1 VVVAAAGNFPSSTNV
16 LYPAAYPG
24 VLAVV
29 GVDQRGS
36 HAQDSVSGTAAAIAA
51 PSVNVYSL
59 DIRTGA
65 HTGYATGDGTSAGA
79 AIVSGV
85 AALVRSKYPSMSAA
99 EVAHRLEATADDKGP
114 PGRDSDYGYGIVD
127 PVKALTANV
136 PPLTPSA
143 SVAPVVSPTQIA
155 PAAGQR
161 SAAPLLVV
169 GLGGL
174 AGALLVVL
182 AVNLRRRLASGRE

>member
-1 VVVAAAGNFPSSTNV
+1 MTF
-16 LYPAAYPG
+16 PAAYPG
-24 VLAVV
+24 VVSVV
-29 GVDQRGS
+29 GTDRNGN
-36 HAQDSVSGTAAAIAA
+36 HATISVSGSTATLAA
-51 PSVNVYSL
+51 PAVDIYTT
-59 DIRTGA
+59 DIRTGS
-65 HTGYATGDGTSAGA
+65 HSGYSVGDGTSGA
-79 AIVSGV
+79 TAIVSGV

-155 PAAGQR
+155 PAAGHR

-182 AVNLRRRLASGRE
+182 AVNLRRRLVSGRE